1 MQKRIVFMGSP
12 AFAVPSLNALAER
25 PDIGQVVGVFTQP
38 DKRAGRGRKLT
49 PCPVKVAA
57 DARGIPTYQPK
68 SVRNSEALEML
79 ASFEADLVVVT
90 AYGKILPSAILT
102 AAPLGCINVHA
113 SILPRYRGASPITQA
128 IIAGDAQTGVSIMQL
143 DEGMDTGAV
152 HSQRAIPIAPDDTC
166 ATMSIKLAELGAK
179 LLLDTLPAILG
190 GESEPQGQDD
200 TLATHAP
207 LLSKEDGRLDFSQPA
222 AVLERRIR
230 GYSPW
235 PGAFTTFGEDRVLV
249 AKATLADGSGEP
261 GVIIGTSKRGIQV
274 ACGQSA
280 LLLEEVRPAGR
291 KLMPAAAWSSGRGPK
306 INDIL
311 GKPSAS

>member
-1 MQKRIVFMGSP
+1 MGSP

-179 LLLDTLPAILG
+179 LLLDTLPAILS
-190 GESEPQGQDD
+190 GESQPQGQDD

-222 AVLERRIR
+222 SVLERRIR

>member
-1 MQKRIVFMGSP
+1 MGSP

-49 PCPVKVAA
+49 PCPIKVAA

-152 HSQRAIPIAPDDTC
+152 HSQRAIPIAPEDTC
-166 ATMSIKLAELGAK
+166 GTMSIKLAELGAK
-179 LLLDTLPAILG
+179 LLLDTMPAILS

-207 LLSKEDGRLDFSQPA
+207 LLSKEDGRLDFSQSA

-235 PGAFTTFGEDRVLV
+235 PGAFTTFGEDRILV
-249 AKATLADGSGEP
+249 TKATLADGSGEP

-291 KLMPAAAWSSGRGPK
+291 KLMPATAWSSGRGPK

-311 GKPSAS
+311 GEPSAN

>member
-1 MQKRIVFMGSP
+1 
-12 AFAVPSLNALAER
+12 
-25 PDIGQVVGVFTQP
+25 
-38 DKRAGRGRKLT
+38 
-49 PCPVKVAA
+49 VAA

-179 LLLDTLPAILG
+179 LLLDTLPAILS
-190 GESEPQGQDD
+190 GESQPQGQDD

-222 AVLERRIR
+222 SVLERRIR

>member
-1 MQKRIVFMGSP
+1 MGSP

-166 ATMSIKLAELGAK
+166 GTMSIKLAELGAK

>member
-1 MQKRIVFMGSP
+1 MGSP

-68 SVRNSEALEML
+68 SVRKPEALEML
-79 ASFEADLVVVT
+79 ASFEPDLVVVT

-152 HSQRAIPIAPDDTC
+152 HSQRAIPIEPDDTC
-166 ATMSIKLAELGAK
+166 GTMSIKLAELGAK
-179 LLLDTLPAILG
+179 LLLDTMPAILSG
-190 GESEPQGQDD
+190 KSEPQAQDD
-200 TLATHAP
+200 SLATHAP
-207 LLSKEDGRLDFSQPA
+207 LLSKEDGRLDFSQSA
-222 AVLERRIR
+222 SVLERRIR

-249 AKATLADGSGEP
+249 AKATLSDGSGAP
-261 GVIIGTSKRGIQV
+261 GSIIGTTKRGIQV

-291 KLMPAAAWSSGRGPK
+291 KLMPATAWSSGRGPK
-306 INDIL
+306 LNDIL
-311 GKPSAS
+311 GKPSPN